1 MNKDSVI
8 GFLLIGLILVVFS
21 VYSSKQYKEQ
31 ARIQFEKDSIAAVNK
46 ANYEAEVAARVADSL
61 KKVQPTSGVTIKD
74 NTVINNQGV
83 AKTSATPV
91 TYTNPFLEKAYN
103 DTAKIYT
110 LENSKLKLNY
120 TTKGAQLSQ
129 TLIKN
134 YFTYDSLALHLIK
147 ENASEFGLQLYTGQ
161 YVNTKDFVFRAVKSN
176 DSLLVMRLNF
186 SDDAYIDYAY
196 KLKPDS
202 YVVDFNVITVGMEN
216 FIPRNATQIDL
227 SWNVDIP
234 RLEKG
239 YKNEKN
245 YSMVSYKFPNEK
257 SVEQIGGM
265 RGGRKSEGGKEI
277 TTKFQ
282 WFAYQQQFFSAIMV
296 ADNNFLTGKL
306 SQEYYPEEDPD
317 MRLMKCNMEAAIAY
331 NTAHEVNI
339 PFHFYYGPNSYRLLR
354 SYKKG
359 FERIIP
365 MGKNIVAWI
374 SRGVIVPLFD
384 LLHRFISNYG
394 LIILLMTFIIKI
406 VVSPLTYNSYASSAK
421 MRLIKPEVDKINA
434 KYSKEGDSVKKQ
446 QATMALYKSAGVNMY
461 SGCLPMLL
469 QFPILIAMYRF
480 FPASIELRQQSFLW
494 AHDLSTYDSI
504 FNLGFNIPLYGSHV
518 SLFALLMGVTMYIS
532 AKMNTGMTAP
542 SSGGG
547 AGDANMNMMNNMT
560 KYFMPIFMVL
570 ICNNFS
576 AGLSYYY
583 MLSNIITIG
592 QTWAIRKY
600 FVDEDKI
607 KATMA
612 ANQAKNSGK
621 GKSKSKFQQR
631 LEAAMKA
638 QQEAAKKNARR

>member
-1 MNKDSVI
+1 MKKDSVI

-21 VYSSKQYKEQ
+21 IYSSNQYKEQ
-31 ARIQFEKDSIAAVNK
+31 AKIQFEKDSIAAVNK
-46 ANYEAEVAARVADSL
+46 ASYEAEIAARVTDSL
-61 KKVQPTSGVTIKD
+61 KKVQSISGSNIKE
-74 NTVINNQGV
+74 NAEINNQSI
-83 AKTSATPV
+83 ADTSTSPS
-91 TYTNPFLEKAYN
+91 TYTNSFLEKAYN
-103 DTAKIYT
+103 DSAKIYT

-134 YFTYDSLALHLIK
+134 YFTYDSLALYLIK
-147 ENASEFGLQLYTGQ
+147 DHASEFGLQLYTGQ
-161 YVNTKDFVFRAVKSN
+161 YINTKDFVFRTIKSN
-176 DSLLVMRLNF
+176 DSLLVMRLDF
-186 SDDAYIDYAY
+186 SDDAYIDYSY
-196 KLKPDS
+196 KLKPNS
-202 YVVDFNVITVGMEN
+202 YVVDFNVKTVGMEN
-216 FIPRNATQIDL
+216 FIPKNAAKIDIK
-227 SWNVDIP
+227 WNVDIP

-277 TTKFQ
+277 TTKFH

-306 SQEYYPEEDPD
+306 SQEYYPEEDAN
-317 MRLMKCNMEAAIAY
+317 MRLMNCNMEATIAY

-339 PFHFYYGPNSYRLLR
+339 PFHFYYGPNSYKLLR

-384 LLHRFISNYG
+384 FLHRFISNYG

-421 MRLIKPEVDKINA
+421 MRLIKPDVDKINA

-504 FNLGFNIPLYGSHV
+504 LNLGFNIPLYGSHV

-532 AKMNTGMTAP
+532 TKMNTGMTAP
-542 SSGGG
+542 TGGG
-547 AGDANMNMMNNMT
+547 SGDANMNMMNNMT

-612 ANQAKNSGK
+612 ANQVKNAGN

-631 LEAAMKA
+631 LDAAMKA